1 MKLKKLLASMLAV
14 VAALTLTLGIAACG
28 GNDDND
34 KDKDKNSTISYQFT
48 GANDELSGYGWSYY
62 VMLNLW
68 SDGKVTGSGYNYL
81 KTDDSG
87 LKEKWFRGTWT
98 EKQDEDAGKVI
109 QLKAIWD
116 EDATNDQ
123 TAPPTSTAGK
133 LENYTLYFDADGKT
147 LTPFTLK
154 IPLMSERNAEMTCH
168 VPAIYA
174 DKDAFIKGA
183 KEYGATHKPNEGGDK
198 EEDYGKALATLT
210 SEDSKTAVFY
220 DSGMVVID
228 ANYVKPVLEWKYENG
243 SFTFTETDGNNKGQV
258 TDAAT
263 LTVEG
268 TTGTLTYSF
277 MTMNFS
283 YTGDVSKLVGAEEK
297 VTALATLTSED
308 GKTAVFHSDG
318 TVKVT
323 TGIPQL
329 SPVWNWKYENGNITL
344 AEEGKD
350 TVPGGVTFT
359 IEGTTG
365 TLVYAPSFLQGSSLT
380 YTGDISALIA

>member
-1 MKLKKLLASMLAV
+1 M
-14 VAALTLTLGIAACG
+14 
-28 GNDDND
+28 
-34 KDKDKNSTISYQFT
+34 
-48 GANDELSGYGWSYY
+48 
-62 VMLNLW
+62 
-68 SDGKVTGSGYNYL
+68 
-81 KTDDSG
+81 
-87 LKEKWFRGTWT
+87 
-98 EKQDEDAGKVI
+98 
-109 QLKAIWD
+109 
-116 EDATNDQ
+116 
-123 TAPPTSTAGK
+123 
-133 LENYTLYFDADGKT
+133 
-147 LTPFTLK
+147 
-154 IPLMSERNAEMTCH
+154 
-168 VPAIYA
+168 
-174 DKDAFIKGA
+174 
-183 KEYGATHKPNEGGDK
+183 
-198 EEDYGKALATLT
+198 
-210 SEDSKTAVFY
+210 FY

-308 GKTAVFHSDG
+308 GKTAVFYSDG